1 VAQGQRQGLSDA
13 HQSHFA
19 ERDGEPPRAPV
30 AIRNSSAEEDR
41 PTTRQPQ
48 ASVMFRKGSLCDANF
63 HSILVFACGHRR
75 HRRNLPPAISPYV
88 IVRLLFRR
96 SELPNPPLHL
106 SRSIS
111 FSGITSGGSASAN
124 GGGLFTKPM
133 RGKNV
138 IARIDGDTDGVFSI
152 VEIQTLGLVHD
163 PDAPPKAG
171 SSWEPVETVTGPGPI
186 EIAAGLGALAV
197 TVSFSVG
204 LSPSNTSYSASVS
217 IVEAGTS
224 VPILFSIPL
233 TASVLLIPPG
243 IAGGIKWDLE
253 LYYPAGLPK
262 SEWGSLLKITLNT
275 IDPGRPF
282 EPSYTQVASGGIT
295 GLTNDFTE
303 AYATYSISIGPGVP
317 YDQPL
322 VILIYDELF
331 RVSPPWQGFNQMQ
344 TSGPNP
350 VILTNAQPGVL
361 VDFEL
366 YGLQVR

>member
-1 VAQGQRQGLSDA
+1 
-13 HQSHFA
+13 
-19 ERDGEPPRAPV
+19 
-30 AIRNSSAEEDR
+30 
-41 PTTRQPQ
+41 
-48 ASVMFRKGSLCDANF
+48 
-63 HSILVFACGHRR
+63 
-75 HRRNLPPAISPYV
+75 
-88 IVRLLFRR
+88 
-96 SELPNPPLHL
+96 LPNPPLHL

-152 VEIQTLGLVHD
+152 VEIQTLALVHD

-197 TVSFSVG
+197 TVRFSVG

-224 VPILFSIPL
+224 GPILFSIPL

-275 IDPGRPF
+275 IDPGMPF
-282 EPSYTQVASGGIT
+282 ESYTQVASGGIT

-303 AYATYSISIGPGVP
+303 AYATYSISIGPDVP

-331 RVSPPWQGFNQMQ
+331 KASPPWQGFSQMQ

-350 VILTNAQPGVL
+350 VILTDAQPGVL

-366 YGLQVR
+366 FGFQVR